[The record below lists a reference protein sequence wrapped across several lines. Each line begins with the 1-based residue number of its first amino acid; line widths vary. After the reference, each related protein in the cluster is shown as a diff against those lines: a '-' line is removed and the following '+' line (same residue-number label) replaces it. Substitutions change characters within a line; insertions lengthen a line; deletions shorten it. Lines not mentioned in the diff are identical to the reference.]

1 MSIVNNGIS
10 VSGNVV
16 VSGLITSTGAGF
28 SGIGANLTNIP
39 ISAINELRLELN
51 GGTTELSVTRDTLNA
66 TIVSEARFGSNYTNR
81 INSELNTRI
90 DNTSNYVLA
99 TSNILIG
106 RIINT
111 SNYVD
116 STSNFL
122 SGRIDNTSNYVFATS
137 NILIGRIINTSNY
150 VDSTSNF
157 LSGRLDNTS
166 NYVFAT
172 SNILVGR
179 IINTSNYVDST
190 SNFLGGRIDNTSN
203 YALATSNILI
213 GRVINASNY
222 VESTSNILI
231 GRIINTCNYVDSTSN
246 FLSGRV
252 DNASNY
258 VFATSNILIGRIIN
272 ASNYVD
278 STSNFLG
285 GRIDNTSNYVFATS
299 NILIGRLIN
308 TSNYVDSTSN
318 FLGGRIDNTSNY
330 IFATSNIL
338 VGRLIN
344 TSNYVDSTSNI
355 LVAKANFNDSNSSN
369 YVDSTSNILVGRVMN
384 TCNYIN
390 STSNILVA
398 KANFNDLN
406 ASNYVFSTSNVISK
420 RITDLTTDMIY
431 EDPSAT
437 KKFIINN
444 RYNNNLLVNG
454 NITINS
460 NLIVLGESTTLET
473 IVYTTERME
482 IVNANNTSTALMIQQ
497 KDNFRDILVA
507 SNLTTNAFN
516 VANNGDVNIIGNY
529 KKNNRDVIDDTSNYV
544 RATSNILVGRVVH
557 TSNYVSSYKP
567 ATAVRADTADKFTTS
582 RRIANIPF
590 DGSADINISYS
601 DLNNQL
607 SFGNGL
613 TTSYDNTTKI
623 TSVSATTETPTS
635 ANLIS
640 IFNTTDFVDNTET
653 SKIELSNNTSNY
665 VRATS
670 NILIGRIRNTSNYID
685 SINTSLT
692 AAIVSGGQWT
702 SSNTNI
708 YYNKGNVGV
717 GTFKPSNNLH
727 IYSSN
732 NTGANANLAI
742 QEWNSSNY
750 VSSYVNDIITTPAVS
765 SSIITGT
772 MYKYAMFTY
781 TSDTQGLTGQT
792 EYLVSIPE
800 NFVCD
805 ILIIGGG
812 GKGGYGGG
820 GGGGAGACIVAIEQT
835 LSAGNYYFRVGKGG
849 TGYTNTSVADQ
860 GLNTTISDI
869 TDTLVYSAVGGGG
882 GGAFRASSANTNTG
896 SNGGCGGGAGACAPS
911 GSFNAL
917 LGGLPVNNNVV
928 NRISAA
934 PGINTEFNYAVLGN
948 QGGGDLR
955 TTGSAS
961 DARDG
966 AGGGGIGLKG
976 SDHTNTST
984 DGASG
989 GIGAYQVL
997 INGNTYNFRR
1007 DFVNNASFGV
1017 RDGLTDN
1024 YYIGGGGGGGDTGA
1038 GNVGQGGLGGG
1049 GIGGNDTIGGD
1060 ALANTGGGGGG
1071 SGGAGGTAA
1080 GGNGGSGL
1088 IVLKYKRLYEGKPE
1102 IQLIIGNS
1110 ISSGFNNY
1118 KIGNYNGEFQ
1128 VKSSIYSID
1137 TTAITI
1143 RNNGNVGIGTTDT
1156 STFKL
1161 NVGGTLNTTGL
1172 FINGSVFTGSKW
1184 TSSSTNIYYNG
1195 GNVGIG
1201 TTSPLSLLELN
1212 STNYTGALLTLDAGI
1227 ASSTTQMARSIG
1239 KPLLK
1244 LGKTSFSTTAGDY
1257 YGIGFGFSPTL
1268 TDNSCAEI
1276 GTIITNTSGNDTGD
1290 LVFSTR
1296 PNTNN
1301 VAATERMRITS
1312 AGNVGIGTN
1321 NPSSILQVGSGG
1333 RLKLAN
1339 DNTDNTLIGASD
1351 ANSATNPRI
1360 IISGITRSGNQ
1371 GNIEYL
1377 STTTGMHAF
1386 YTTDSTTE
1394 RMRIASN
1401 GNVGIGTTDTATY
1414 KLNVSGSL
1422 NATSLFVG
1430 GAAFTGNSQWFGT
1443 THIYNNTG
1451 NVAIGTTDTST
1462 AKLFVNGTIRSGNVG
1477 INTTN
1482 VSSYNLNVAG
1492 TAYVSSTFET
1502 SGSVRFYSNSVI
1514 DGNVGIGTT
1523 NTSTYRLNVNGGIN
1537 AATNITIGSSSGLIY
1552 LKGGDF
1558 SSFNHSATLTDIPNS
1573 YDKYIVYYYNSDN
1586 LGTNQQQHS
1595 LALYEDYNVDI
1606 LMIGGGGGGGYD
1618 RAGGGGAGSCIVAI
1632 NQTFV
1637 SGTYY
1642 IRVGNG
1648 QSGITNNSTSGT
1660 GADSEIFLSTTILY
1674 RAKGGGSGGAGAV
1687 NNAIAGGCGGG
1698 SGSQG
1703 NFTGGSAV
1711 NTNIVNRSATAPTTT
1726 SSFAV
1731 LGNKGGNQNV
1741 LFNGLNGAELDG
1753 AGGGGIGAVGVDHNI
1768 FQINGTDGGT
1778 GLDRVSINGIP
1789 YIFQSYFVGGATFG
1803 VNGFIGGGGGGG
1815 EYGSDQPGK
1824 GGNGGGGNGVSNN
1837 TGGAGTNNTGSGGG
1851 GGGGGGGSGGSG
1863 GSGIVILRFRAK
1875 NNNPEIHL
1883 IRGSTITSDN
1893 LNYKITNL
1901 DGQFKIIS
1909 SVSRFD
1915 TDRLLI
1921 NNNNLNIN
1929 ANFAVLGGNT
1939 KSWRINHPILK
1950 NKDLIHVCVEGP
1962 RADNLYRGRKQLIN
1976 GECEVNIDLE
1986 CNHTGGMT
1994 FGTFELINKNLQVFV
2009 NNNET
2014 FDRVTGKIN
2023 GNKILIKCE
2032 NINANF
2038 FVDWLVV
2045 GERCDEGI
2053 IKNPATSPCGSV
2065 IVEIDKE

>member
-1 MSIVNNGIS
+1 MVFKTNGTDKMSIVNNGIS

-66 TIVSEARFGSNYTNR
+66 RIVSEAGFGSNYTNR
-81 INSELNTRI
+81 INSELNTRV

-122 SGRIDNTSNYVFATS
+122 SGRIDNTSNYVFTTS

-150 VDSTSNF
+150 VDITSNF

-172 SNILVGR
+172 SNILIGR

-231 GRIINTCNYVDSTSN
+231 GRLINTCNYVDSTSN

-278 STSNFLG
+278 NTSNFLS

-330 IFATSNIL
+330 VFATSNIL

-384 TCNYIN
+384 TCNYVL

-406 ASNYVFSTSNVISK
+406 ASNYVFSTSNFISK

-717 GTFKPSNNLH
+717 GTFEPSNNLH

-805 ILIIGGG
+805 ILMIGGG

-849 TGYTNTSVADQ
+849 SGYTNTSVADQ

-869 TDTLVYSAVGGGG
+869 SDTLVYSAVGGGG

-1049 GIGGNDTIGGD
+1049 GIGGNDTTGGN

-1128 VKSSIYSID
+1128 VKSSISSID

-1239 KPLLK
+1239 RPLLK

-1276 GTIITNTSGNDTGD
+1276 GTIITNTAGNETGD

-1296 PNTNN
+1296 LGTNN
-1301 VAATERMRITS
+1301 AAATERMRITS
-1312 AGNVGIGTN
+1312 AGNIGIGTN
-1321 NPSSILQVGSGG
+1321 GPLELLHLHRNATSADVRMILSDNTSTASSSRGFHIIKGSG
-1333 RLKLAN
+1333 
-1339 DNTDNTLIGASD
+1339 SD
-1351 ANSATNPRI
+1351 ANVLNYENSHMAFGTNA
-1360 IISGITRSGNQ
+1360 
-1371 GNIEYL
+1371 L
-1377 STTTGMHAF
+1377 
-1386 YTTDSTTE
+1386 E

-1401 GNVGIGTTDTATY
+1401 
-1414 KLNVSGSL
+1414 
-1422 NATSLFVG
+1422 
-1430 GAAFTGNSQWFGT
+1430 
-1443 THIYNNTG
+1443 G

-1462 AKLFVNGTIRSGNVG
+1462 ARLFVNGTIRSGNVA
-1477 INTTN
+1477 INNAN
-1482 VSSYNLNVAG
+1482 VSSYNLNVTG

-1502 SGSVRFYSNSVI
+1502 SGNTRFYSNTYI
-1514 DGNVGIGTT
+1514 DGNVGIGTVVVESKLHIYDANT
-1523 NTSTYRLNVNGGIN
+1523 NTTKLTIQNGSNPTALPTEIIVTG
-1537 AATNITIGSSSGLIY
+1537 TTRTTIGSFNRCIQFPYSG
-1552 LKGGDF
+1552 
-1558 SSFNHSATLTDIPNS
+1558 S
-1573 YDKYIVYYYNSDN
+1573 
-1586 LGTNQQQHS
+1586 GTNVTYS
-1595 LALYEDYNVDI
+1595 FTPTENLFCEI
-1606 LMIGGGGGGGYD
+1606 LVI
-1618 RAGGGGAGSCIVAI
+1618 GGGGAG
-1632 NQTFV
+1632 
-1637 SGTYY
+1637 
-1642 IRVGNG
+1642 
-1648 QSGITNNSTSGT
+1648 
-1660 GADSEIFLSTTILY
+1660 
-1674 RAKGGGSGGAGAV
+1674 
-1687 NNAIAGGCGGG
+1687 
-1698 SGSQG
+1698 
-1703 NFTGGSAV
+1703 
-1711 NTNIVNRSATAPTTT
+1711 
-1726 SSFAV
+1726 
-1731 LGNKGGNQNV
+1731 
-1741 LFNGLNGAELDG
+1741 
-1753 AGGGGIGAVGVDHNI
+1753 
-1768 FQINGTDGGT
+1768 
-1778 GLDRVSINGIP
+1778 
-1789 YIFQSYFVGGATFG
+1789 
-1803 VNGFIGGGGGGG
+1803 
-1815 EYGSDQPGK
+1815 
-1824 GGNGGGGNGVSNN
+1824 GGNGGGG
-1837 TGGAGTNNTGSGGG
+1837 GGAGGYVYATDILLIKGVTYNVSVGRGGIGSYENTTSGTNSSITGAISYTALGGGRGGGRDTGNKTSESGGSGGG
-1851 GGGGGGGSGGSG
+1851 GGGAFDAESSTGQASIQNSTYGYGIGFAGSNGFQDGANSAGGGGGGAGGLGTAGTYRLGGNGGNGVSNSITGSSVIYCAGGGGGVTLNGSAGANGSSGNGSFGSG
-1863 GSGIVILRFRAK
+1863 SMGGNSGLGSPNGSNGIVIIKYRLVSGSTSSI
-1875 NNNPEIHL
+1875 EL
-1883 IRGSTITSDN
+1883 IRGVSGDSNTDYKLGNYNGEFKIQSSVNNIDTDYIRISGTGASIYNPTGSPQWSTTSDRRIKEN
-1893 LNYKITNL
+1893 IEKASYDICYN
-1901 DGQFKIIS
+1901 
-1909 SVSRFD
+1909 
-1915 TDRLLI
+1915 
-1921 NNNNLNIN
+1921 NIN
-1929 ANFAVLGGNT
+1929 KLDLYRFNY
-1939 KSWRINHPILK
+1939 INGFNNV
-1950 NKDLIHVCVEGP
+1950 NKDL
-1962 RADNLYRGRKQLIN
+1962 RQLGYIAQEVQDIFPKAVSSQN
-1976 GECEVNIDLE
+1976 FNNTDVNIPDLLSIDITQI
-1986 CNHTGGMT
+1986 NYSLYGAVKK
-1994 FGTFELINKNLQVFV
+1994 LIAMN
-2009 NNNET
+2009 
-2014 FDRVTGKIN
+2014 
-2023 GNKILIKCE
+2023 E
-2032 NINANF
+2032 NI
-2038 FVDWLVV
+2038 
-2045 GERCDEGI
+2045 ECR
-2053 IKNPATSPCGSV
+2053 IKRIESILNIS
-2065 IVEIDKE
+2065 DK

>member
-1 MSIVNNGIS
+1 MITIYNSNLDFDLNSSNSITLSSTSNMVFKTNGIDKMSIVNNGIS

-81 INSELNTRI
+81 INNELNTRV

-122 SGRIDNTSNYVFATS
+122 SGRLDNTSNYVFATS

-172 SNILVGR
+172 SNILIGR

-203 YALATSNILI
+203 YVFATSNILI

-231 GRIINTCNYVDSTSN
+231 GRVINASNYVDNTSN
-246 FLSGRV
+246 FLGGRI
-252 DNASNY
+252 DNTSNY

-330 IFATSNIL
+330 VFATSNIL

-344 TSNYVDSTSNI
+344 TSNYVESTSNI

-384 TCNYIN
+384 TCNYVL

-406 ASNYVFSTSNVISK
+406 ASNYVFSTSNFISK

-431 EDPSAT
+431 EDQSAT
-437 KKFIINN
+437 KKFIVNN

-454 NITINS
+454 NLTINS

-529 KKNNRDVIDDTSNYV
+529 KKNNRDVINDTSNYV
-544 RATSNILVGRVVH
+544 NSTSNILIGRVVH

-717 GTFKPSNNLH
+717 GTFNPSNNLH

-772 MYKYAMFTY
+772 MYKYTMFTY

-805 ILIIGGG
+805 ILMIGGG

-820 GGGGAGACIVAIEQT
+820 GGGGAGACIIAIEQT

-849 TGYTNTSVADQ
+849 SGYTNTSVADA
-860 GLNTTISDI
+860 GYNTNISDI

-976 SDHTNTST
+976 TDHTNTST

-989 GIGAYQVL
+989 GIGAYQVS
-997 INGNTYNFRR
+997 INGNPYNFRR

-1024 YYIGGGGGGGDTGA
+1024 YYIGGGGGGGDTGT

-1049 GIGGNDTIGGD
+1049 GIGGNDTTGGN
-1060 ALANTGGGGGG
+1060 ALDNTGGGGGG

-1110 ISSGFNNY
+1110 ISSGYNNY

-1128 VKSSIYSID
+1128 VKSSISSID

-1143 RNNGNVGIGTTDT
+1143 RNSGNVGIGTTDT

-1227 ASSTTQMARSIG
+1227 SSSTTQMARSIG
-1239 KPLLK
+1239 RPLLK

-1257 YGIGFGFSPTL
+1257 YGIGFGFTPAL
-1268 TDNSCAEI
+1268 TDNSCTEI
-1276 GTIITNTSGNDTGD
+1276 GTIITNTSGNETGD

-1296 PNTNN
+1296 PGTNN
-1301 VAATERMRITS
+1301 AAATERMRITS

-1321 NPSSILQVGSGG
+1321 NPSSILQVGGGG
-1333 RLKLAN
+1333 RLRIAN

-1401 GNVGIGTTDTATY
+1401 GNVGIGTSDTATY

-1422 NATSLFVG
+1422 NATSLFVE
-1430 GAAFTGNSQWFGT
+1430 GAAFTGSSQWVGT
-1443 THIYNNTG
+1443 TNIYN
-1451 NVAIGTTDTST
+1451 TT
-1462 AKLFVNGTIRSGNVG
+1462 
-1477 INTTN
+1477 
-1482 VSSYNLNVAG
+1482 
-1492 TAYVSSTFET
+1492 
-1502 SGSVRFYSNSVI
+1502 
-1514 DGNVGIGTT
+1514 GNVGIGTAD
-1523 NTSTYRLNVNGGIN
+1523 TSTYKLNVNGNI
-1537 AATNITIGSSSGLIY
+1537 NITGNASVNGTLDTTGNVRFLSKYPSLYYEIGDYKFHI
-1552 LKGGDF
+1552 F
-1558 SSFNHSATLTDIPNS
+1558 TLGSYIINIPES
-1573 YDKYIVYYYNSDN
+1573 VIC
-1586 LGTNQQQHS
+1586 
-1595 LALYEDYNVDI
+1595 DI
-1606 LMIGGGGGGGYD
+1606 LMIGGGGGGGVVD
-1618 RAGGGGAGSCIVAI
+1618 SGGGGAGACIVALNQSLAAGNYTI
-1632 NQTFV
+1632 NV
-1637 SGTYY
+1637 
-1642 IRVGNG
+1642 
-1648 QSGITNNSTSGT
+1648 
-1660 GADSEIFLSTTILY
+1660 
-1674 RAKGGGSGGAGAV
+1674 GSGGVGGILSSTGTITRQGANGGNTTIVNSSSAEIYRAVGGGKAGGLESSGTQSEYTGKS
-1687 NNAIAGGCGGG
+1687 GGCGGG
-1698 SGSQG
+1698 GGFWQG
-1703 NFTGGSAV
+1703 NSGVSGGAVSAL
-1711 NTNIVNRSATAPTTT
+1711 NIVNGISSISPSVTTT
-1726 SSFAV
+1726 YGVF
-1731 LGNKGGNQNV
+1731 GNAGGNTAYWANSYV
-1741 LFNGLNGAELDG
+1741 NANAG
-1753 AGGGGIGAVGVDHNI
+1753 GGGGIGVAGSNGVA
-1768 FQINGTDGGT
+1768 TRSGT
-1778 GLDRVSINGIP
+1778 GGDGLAQVTINSILINFKTYFAPDWNG
-1789 YIFQSYFVGGATFG
+1789 FG
-1803 VNGFIGGGGGGG
+1803 VLSSSLLYIGGGGGGG
-1815 EYGSDQPGK
+1815 GYANAGAGAVIA
-1824 GGNGGGGNGVSNN
+1824 GGLGGGGIGDQAGANSVFTDAPGNGVP
-1837 TGGAGTNNTGSGGG
+1837 NTGSGGG
-1851 GGGGGGGSGGSG
+1851 GASGNAGASGGAGGSGLVIIRYNKNKTIYTDTISG
-1863 GSGIVILRFRAK
+1863 NV
-1875 NNNPEIHL
+1875 
-1883 IRGSTITSDN
+1883 
-1893 LNYKITNL
+1893 NYGGNVNRYYNIGNY
-1901 DGQFKIIS
+1901 GGEFKIIS
-1909 SVSRFD
+1909 SDNNVDSDYVRITTTGAIFNPTGTSSWTTTSDRRIKENIEDASYDKCYDNINSLGLYRFNYVEGFNNVNKDIKQLGFIAQEVKDIFPKAVSSYNF
-1915 TDRLLI
+1915 
-1921 NNNNLNIN
+1921 NNNDINIPDMLTIDITQIN
-1929 ANFAVLGGNT
+1929 YSLYGAV
-1939 KSWRINHPILK
+1939 KK
-1950 NKDLIHVCVEGP
+1950 LIV
-1962 RADNLYRGRKQLIN
+1962 
-1976 GECEVNIDLE
+1976 
-1986 CNHTGGMT
+1986 M
-1994 FGTFELINKNLQVFV
+1994 
-2009 NNNET
+2009 NE
-2014 FDRVTGKIN
+2014 
-2023 GNKILIKCE
+2023 
-2032 NINANF
+2032 
-2038 FVDWLVV
+2038 
-2045 GERCDEGI
+2045 
-2053 IKNPATSPCGSV
+2053 
-2065 IVEIDKE
+2065 DKENRIKRLMELDEDKEYRIKKLEMILNTSNISSL

>member
-1 MSIVNNGIS
+1 MITIYNSNLDFDLNSSNSITLSSTSNMVFKTNGIDKMSIVNNGIS

-66 TIVSEARFGSNYTNR
+66 TIVSEAKFGSNYTNR
-81 INSELNTRI
+81 INNELNTRV

-122 SGRIDNTSNYVFATS
+122 SGRLDNTSNYVFATS

-172 SNILVGR
+172 SNILIGR
-179 IINTSNYVDST
+179 LINTSNYVDST

-203 YALATSNILI
+203 YVFATSNILI

-231 GRIINTCNYVDSTSN
+231 GRIINASNYVDNTSN
-246 FLSGRV
+246 FLSGRI
-252 DNASNY
+252 DNTSNY
-258 VFATSNILIGRIIN
+258 VFATSNILIGRLIN

-330 IFATSNIL
+330 VFATSNIL
-338 VGRLIN
+338 VAKANLN
-344 TSNYVDSTSNI
+344 DSNSSNYVNSTSNI

-384 TCNYIN
+384 TCNYVL

-437 KKFIINN
+437 KKFIVNN

-454 NITINS
+454 NLTINS

-544 RATSNILVGRVVH
+544 RATSNILIGRVVH

-590 DGSADINISYS
+590 DGTADINISYS

-717 GTFKPSNNLH
+717 GTFNPSNNLH

-765 SSIITGT
+765 SSIITGS

-805 ILIIGGG
+805 ILMIGGG

-835 LSAGNYYFRVGKGG
+835 LSAGNYYFRVGRGG

-934 PGINTEFNYAVLGN
+934 PGINTEFNYVVLGN

-1049 GIGGNDTIGGD
+1049 GIGGNDTTGGN

-1128 VKSSIYSID
+1128 VKSSISNID

-1172 FINGSVFTGSKW
+1172 FINGSIFTGSKW

-1227 ASSTTQMARSIG
+1227 SSSTTQMARSIG
-1239 KPLLK
+1239 RPLLK

-1257 YGIGFGFSPTL
+1257 YGIGFGFSPAL
-1268 TDNSCAEI
+1268 TDNSCTEI

-1296 PNTNN
+1296 PGTNN

-1312 AGNVGIGTN
+1312 AGNIGIGTN
-1321 NPSSILQVGSGG
+1321 GPLELLHLHRNATSADVRMIL
-1333 RLKLAN
+1333 
-1339 DNTDNTLIGASD
+1339 TDNTSTASSSRGFHIIKN
-1351 ANSATNPRI
+1351 ASNTSYIWNFENTPMVFGTN
-1360 IISGITRSGNQ
+1360 
-1371 GNIEYL
+1371 
-1377 STTTGMHAF
+1377 A
-1386 YTTDSTTE
+1386 TE
-1394 RMRIASN
+1394 RITINAN
-1401 GNVGIGTTDTATY
+1401 GNVGIGTT
-1414 KLNVSGSL
+1414 N
-1422 NATSLFVG
+1422 
-1430 GAAFTGNSQWFGT
+1430 
-1443 THIYNNTG
+1443 
-1451 NVAIGTTDTST
+1451 TST
-1462 AKLFVNGTIRSGNVG
+1462 ARLFVNGTIRSGNVA
-1477 INTTN
+1477 INN
-1482 VSSYNLNVAG
+1482 ADVSSYNLNVTG

-1502 SGSVRFYSNSVI
+1502 SGSVRFYSNAVI

-1523 NTSTYRLNVNGGIN
+1523 DISGYKLNVNGNIN
-1537 AATNITIGSSSGLIY
+1537 IDGGVIINSLSSTNAGFPADIIASGTNGTTTTTIGTTDKCTTFTYTTGSGAYTTHGIAIPAEGYICDVLVVGGGGCGGRSGGGGGAVLYSQNVFFPAGVYTLRVGDGAISSKTGSAVVVGIDGADSEIVFSGTTIFRA
-1552 LKGGDF
+1552 K
-1558 SSFNHSATLTDIPNS
+1558 
-1573 YDKYIVYYYNSDN
+1573 
-1586 LGTNQQQHS
+1586 
-1595 LALYEDYNVDI
+1595 
-1606 LMIGGGGGGGYD
+1606 GGGGGGLNDNNAGRTGGSSGGGEFSSSVPSSLNIISTNTPSTLFTTSTNRSPNGSTIFGNRGGFGFVASTGNYMGG
-1618 RAGGGGAGSCIVAI
+1618 GGGGAGGAGGNGNNSASGAGGSGI
-1632 NQTFV
+1632 NNSITGTATMYGSGGSSGVFNQMFGTSLIV
-1637 SGTYY
+1637 SGA
-1642 IRVGNG
+1642 V
-1648 QSGITNNSTSGT
+1648 SS
-1660 GADSEIFLSTTILY
+1660 
-1674 RAKGGGSGGAGAV
+1674 GGGSGAY
-1687 NNAIAGGCGGG
+1687 
-1698 SGSQG
+1698 
-1703 NFTGGSAV
+1703 
-1711 NTNIVNRSATAPTTT
+1711 NTNSSGAAVAAVAGT
-1726 SSFAV
+1726 S
-1731 LGNKGGNQNV
+1731 G
-1741 LFNGLNGAELDG
+1741 
-1753 AGGGGIGAVGVDHNI
+1753 
-1768 FQINGTDGGT
+1768 
-1778 GLDRVSINGIP
+1778 R
-1789 YIFQSYFVGGATFG
+1789 
-1803 VNGFIGGGGGGG
+1803 GGGGGGWTTS
-1815 EYGSDQPGK
+1815 GSTPYYA
-1824 GGNGGGGNGVSNN
+1824 GNGGSGV
-1837 TGGAGTNNTGSGGG
+1837 
-1851 GGGGGGGSGGSG
+1851 
-1863 GSGIVILRFRAK
+1863 IIIRFRK
-1875 NNNPEIHL
+1875 VNNNSDGL
-1883 IRGSTITSDN
+1883 IIYGSMSAT
-1893 LNYKITNL
+1893 
-1901 DGQFKIIS
+1901 G
-1909 SVSRFD
+1909 
-1915 TDRLLI
+1915 
-1921 NNNNLNIN
+1921 
-1929 ANFAVLGGNT
+1929 T
-1939 KSWRINHPILK
+1939 KNWQIKHPILK
-1950 NKDLIHVCVEGP
+1950 KKYLIHTCIEGT
-1962 RADNLYRGRKQLIN
+1962 RADNIYRGRKQLIN
-1976 GECEVNIDLE
+1976 GECVVNIDLE
-1986 CNHTGGMT
+1986 CNTTGGMYE
-1994 FGTFELINKNLQVFV
+1994 GTFELINKNVQTYVI
-2009 NNNET
+2009 NNET
-2014 FDRVTGKIN
+2014 YDRVVGKID
-2023 GNKILIKCE
+2023 GNKLTIKCE
-2032 NINANF
+2032 NDKAECYI
-2038 FVDWLVV
+2038 DWLVI
-2045 GERCDEGI
+2045 GERCDEGMI
-2053 IKNPATSPCGSV
+2053 NNPLTSSSGSI
-2065 IVEIDKE
+2065 IVESDNNGD